1 MAEYVDWASE
11 VESSEKD
18 ITERIFK
25 LIDEL
30 ANNEKVSIAITDM
43 AEQYNI
49 PEDIEHLIK
58 SMLFTNYKRC
68 PVLEKRIFINQI
80 VGINT

>member
-1 MAEYVDWASE
+1 MTEYVDWASE

-58 SMLFTNYKRC
+58 SMLFNNYKRC
-68 PVLEKRIFINQI
+68 PVSEKRIFTNQI

>member
-1 MAEYVDWASE
+1 MAEYVDWVSE
-11 VESSEKD
+11 VESCEKD
-18 ITERIFK
+18 TTDRIFK

-30 ANNEKVSIAITDM
+30 KNNEEVSIAITDM

-58 SMLFTNYKRC
+58 SMLFNNYR
-68 PVLEKRIFINQI
+68 VSEKRIFIKQI
-80 VGINT
+80 VGINS

>member
-68 PVLEKRIFINQI
+68 PVSEKRIFINQI